1 MAPPVFT
8 VASEE
13 SIEKKAQV
21 HLLPCRIDHDG
32 NVSPIDTYWS
42 PSDGN
47 QDQIKTA
54 YLRGRKLYGKAVKLP
69 DGYYGAVVEK
79 SEPKSKTPRHED
91 DAELQEESDDQQLE
105 AGAMQGKTSFEEVI
119 VWGHESTADSSS
131 DPYVRSME
139 EWIAFAEQIHS
150 YPSEAE
156 PSGKQGQV
164 V

>member
-1 MAPPVFT
+1 MAPSVFT

-32 NVSPIDTYWS
+32 NVNPIDTYWN
-42 PSDGN
+42 PSEG

-54 YLRGRKLYGKAVKLP
+54 YLRGRKLHGKPVKLP
-69 DGYYGAVVEK
+69 DGYYGSVVEK
-79 SEPKSKTPRHED
+79 SEPETKTPRQEED
-91 DAELQEESDDQQLE
+91 VELQEESDDQLE
-105 AGAMQGKTSFEEVI
+105 TGAMQGKAAFEELMI
-119 VWGHESTADSSS
+119 WGHESTGDSSS

-150 YPSEAE
+150 YPSDSSA
-156 PSGKQGQV
+156 K
-164 V
+164 